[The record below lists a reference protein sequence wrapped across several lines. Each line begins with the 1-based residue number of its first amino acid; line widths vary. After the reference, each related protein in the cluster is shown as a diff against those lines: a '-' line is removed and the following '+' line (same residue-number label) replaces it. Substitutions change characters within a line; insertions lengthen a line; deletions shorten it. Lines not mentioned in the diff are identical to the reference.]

1 MRSSVGNMKS
11 LKPDFTLEELKE
23 KEEISVRAI
32 NCCAYADIYT
42 VNQLVTF
49 YNNFGAFRVIPNC
62 GLISHY
68 KLLSICLKYIQPN
81 DYIELDDKEFKK
93 VLKIFPD
100 LLESFT
106 YDQSGDIE
114 AAPMRNNIRITLKG
128 RKLDAKKVHQNE
140 ETIRI
145 WTSPLC
151 FWSSAALPG
160 FKYSEK
166 KKAWWKRR

>member
-1 MRSSVGNMKS
+1 MKHV
-11 LKPDFTLEELKE
+11 KKDYTLEELKE

-49 YNNFGAFRVIPNC
+49 YNNFGAFRGIPNC

-81 DYIELDDKEFKK
+81 DFIELDDKEFKK

-100 LLESFT
+100 LLDSFT
-106 YDQSGDIE
+106 YDQTGDIE
-114 AAPMRNNIRITLKG
+114 AAPMRNDIRIMRRGHKTIA
-128 RKLDAKKVHQNE
+128 AKTNQNE

-166 KKAWWKRR
+166 KKAWWKHR

>member
-1 MRSSVGNMKS
+1 MKHV
-11 LKPDFTLEELKE
+11 KKDYTLEELKD
-23 KEEISVRAI
+23 KEGIPVRAI
-32 NCCAYADIYT
+32 NCCSIADIHT

-49 YNNFGAFRVIPNC
+49 YNDYGSFRLIPSC

-68 KLLSICLKYIQPN
+68 ELLRICLKYIQP
-81 DYIELDDKEFKK
+81 DDFIELDDKEFKK

-114 AAPMRNNIRITLKG
+114 AAPMRNDIRIKPKSKKPDNKKTLP
-128 RKLDAKKVHQNE
+128 DE

-160 FKYSEK
+160 FRYSEK

>member
-1 MRSSVGNMKS
+1 MKP
-11 LKPDFTLEELKE
+11 LKLDYTLEELKE
-23 KEEISVRAI
+23 KEDIPIRAI
-32 NCCAYADIYT
+32 NCCASVDIHT

-49 YNNFGAFRVIPNC
+49 YNDYGSFSLIPNC

-68 KLLSICLKYIQPN
+68 ELLRICLKYIQP
-81 DYIELDDKEFKK
+81 DDFIELDDKDFKK

-114 AAPMRNNIRITLKG
+114 AALMRNDIRIKPKSKKPDNKKTLP
-128 RKLDAKKVHQNE
+128 DE

-160 FKYSEK
+160 FRYSEK

>member
-1 MRSSVGNMKS
+1 MKHV
-11 LKPDFTLEELKE
+11 KKDYTLEELKE

-49 YNNFGAFRVIPNC
+49 YNNFGAFWVIPNC

-81 DYIELDDKEFKK
+81 DFIELDDKEFKK

-100 LLESFT
+100 LLDSFT
-106 YDQSGDIE
+106 YDQTGDIE
-114 AAPMRNNIRITLKG
+114 AAPMRNDIRIMRRGHKTIA
-128 RKLDAKKVHQNE
+128 AKPNQNE

-166 KKAWWKRR
+166 KKAWWKHR

>member
-1 MRSSVGNMKS
+1 MKHV
-11 LKPDFTLEELKE
+11 KKDYTLEELKD
-23 KEEISVRAI
+23 KEGIPIRAI
-32 NCCAYADIYT
+32 NCCTIADIHT

-49 YNNFGAFRVIPNC
+49 YNDYGSFKHIPNC

-68 KLLSICLKYIQPN
+68 ELLRICLKYIQP
-81 DYIELDDKEFKK
+81 DDFIELDDKEFKK

-100 LLESFT
+100 MLDSFI
-106 YDQSGDIE
+106 YDQTGDIE
-114 AAPMRNNIRITLKG
+114 AAPMRNDIRISLKG
-128 RKLDAKKVHQNE
+128 RKLDSKKSHHNE